1 MADRVKTVVDAVHAA
16 LATIH
21 GSTVPYLLGA
31 KHWHANS
38 APPLVKWARGDVS
51 HDAAKTQGGNT
62 PAIYTR
68 NQTLLIRVWDD
79 ATVAQK
85 VADES
90 KDEEAADLL
99 FSNLLRA
106 IRQVL
111 GAEHVKIGPFRWITE
126 DKPGWLN
133 RGAAL
138 EGFIVADLQIAD
150 SDTPPVLVTITSQT
164 HTQTLD

>member
-1 MADRVKTVVDAVHAA
+1 MADRVKTFVAAVHSA

-21 GSTVPYLLGA
+21 GSAVPSKVGA
-31 KHWHANS
+31 KFWHANG
-38 APPLVKWARGDVS
+38 APPLIKWARGDVD

-79 ATVAQK
+79 ATVAEK
-85 VADES
+85 TADES
-90 KDEEAADLL
+90 ADEDAADRL
-99 FSNLLRA
+99 FTNLIRA

-111 GAEHVKIGPFRWITE
+111 GSEHVKIGRFRWVTE
-126 DKPGWLN
+126 EKPGWLN

-150 SDTPPVLVTITSQT
+150 SDTPAVLVTIGSQT
-164 HTQTLD
+164 HTQTLG